1 MTDLPSDLEE
11 IDSLRAYVSELHKE
25 VAFLE
30 AQLDALV
37 TTFHSHATAQAAR
50 ISDLE
55 RHLQAQLDRRPA

>member
-1 MTDLPSDLEE
+1 MTIEAKYTLTEAHMYIAELERE
-11 IDSLRAYVSELHKE
+11 QR
-25 VAFLE
+25 FLN